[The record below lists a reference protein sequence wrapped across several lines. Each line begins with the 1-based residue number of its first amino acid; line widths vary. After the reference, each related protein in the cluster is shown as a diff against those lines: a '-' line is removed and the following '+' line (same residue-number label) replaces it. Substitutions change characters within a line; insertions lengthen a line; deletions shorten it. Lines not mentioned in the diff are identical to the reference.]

1 MTVWEWLQ
9 SAKGELAVSGVAGA
23 AVSAITEWEGTLSAV
38 RRLVVGAITAFF
50 LGPALGIPLFSWI
63 FVEMKVPDEHATSVG
78 GFLTG
83 VGGVIIIEIILKALR
98 LKKSTVEVKH
108 DKVDT

>member
-9 SAKGELAVSGVAGA
+9 SSKGELAIAGVAGA
-23 AVSAITEWEGTLSAV
+23 AVSAITEWEGIWPAA
-38 RRLVVGAITAFF
+38 RRLVVGAVTAYF
-50 LGPALGIPLFSWI
+50 LGPAGIPLFGWVFFEVKIPS
-63 FVEMKVPDEHATSVG
+63 EHATSVG

-98 LKKSTVEVKH
+98 LKKTTIEVKG
-108 DKVDT
+108 DELGS